1 MQNLKKIGKIFRVTT
16 LVMLFIT
23 ITIMGGLWIFTSYLN
38 FKREA
43 EQLKTQY
50 LASQRELVQKE
61 VEKVIEEIEFHK
73 SKTDE
78 KLREVIRE
86 RVYEAYNIAMNIY
99 DQNKEGKG
107 SREIEELIA
116 KTFSGVTY
124 NNGRG
129 YYFGGRV
136 DDQTLLF
143 ADRSEFEG
151 KQMHN
156 YRSPEGKHVFRDFVE
171 LVRTRGEG
179 FYEYMWAHPGMAG
192 NDHRKISFVK
202 YFEPLNLWLGSGE
215 YYEDFQ
221 REQQAELLEE
231 ISLKS
236 YGRDGYF
243 FVLDFNGINLA
254 TGDENQRQRVLKSDW
269 ELEDL
274 NGVKFIQRM
283 RRVAEEKEG
292 GFVYYKWLKPSKN
305 MAVDKMTFVKGI
317 QEWKWM
323 VGTGLY
329 MDDINDTI
337 AAKRKALMRESVKN
351 IEKIIVIMFFLS
363 AMVVLI
369 EFYILKRVKA
379 LIRYEENIYET
390 LLNLSME
397 GIYLRNSQGEILD
410 CNKNIP
416 QMLGYTREELLSL
429 SLDDL
434 VLKEPGKDPLN
445 MGGSSVEGNYR
456 ELIFRK
462 KDGTLLTAEI
472 NTSPL
477 EIEREKRQITF
488 LRDIT
493 KRKRMERYLKELSR
507 RDGLTQLYNRRYIFK
522 KMKSEIERSRAR
534 GVSLSISM
542 IDIDHFKKINDTF
555 GHMVGDEVLRRIAKT
570 LQENLREGDH
580 VGRYGGEEFLIVLP
594 NTKVSRALEVI
605 ERLRV
610 IVDQLEWEVE
620 GLSVTFSG
628 GVNEI
633 DSKRS
638 FNRVEDLVDEVDRL
652 LYRAKVSGRNR
663 VEF

>member
-43 EQLKTQY
+43 EQLKTDY
-50 LASQRELVQKE
+50 IASQRELVQKE

-73 SKTDE
+73 SKTEE

-99 DQNKEGKG
+99 DQNKEVK
-107 SREIEELIA
+107 SNREIEELIA

-129 YYFGGRV
+129 YYFWGRV

-254 TGDENQRQRVLKSDW
+254 IGDENQKQRVLKSDW

-317 QEWKWM
+317 QEWKWL

-397 GIYLRNSQGEILD
+397 GIYLRNSQGKILD

-434 VLKEPGKDPLN
+434 VLKEPGKDPLT
-445 MGGSSVEGNYR
+445 MGCSSVGGNYR

-462 KDGTLLTAEI
+462 KNGTLLTAEI

-522 KMKSEIERSRAR
+522 KMKSELERSRAR

-555 GHMVGDEVLRRIAKT
+555 GHMVGDEVLKRVAKT
-570 LQENLREGDH
+570 LQENLRDGDH

-594 NTKVSRALEVI
+594 NTKLSRALEVI
-605 ERLRV
+605 ERLRL
-610 IVDQLEWEVE
+610 IVGQLEWEE
-620 GLSVTFSG
+620 KELTVTFSG
-628 GVNEI
+628 GVTEI

-638 FNRVEDLVDEVDRL
+638 FNKVEELVDEVDRL